1 MSRLNSC
8 QLRFTSDF
16 GSVWSQITAS
26 LAKIR
31 SIFAENEEISTGLK
45 KFTLKLV
52 AAVTEKVG
60 WNFGSD
66 EDFLTGQLRALL
78 VSTAGNVGHQP

>member
-1 MSRLNSC
+1 MSRPGSC
-8 QLRFTSDF
+8 LLRFASDF
-16 GSVWSQITAS
+16 GSVWSQITTS

-31 SIFAENEEISTGLK
+31 SIFADNEEIATGLQ

-52 AAVTEKVG
+52 ATATEKVG
-60 WNFGSD
+60 WTFGSN

-78 VSTAGNVGHQP
+78 ISTAGNVGHQP

>member
-1 MSRLNSC
+1 MSRLGSC
-8 QLRFTSDF
+8 RLRFSPDL
-16 GSVWSQITAS
+16 GSVWSQITNS

-31 SIFAENEEISTGLK
+31 SIFAESEEISTGLK

-52 AAVTEKVG
+52 AAATEKVG
-60 WNFGSD
+60 WDFGPN

-78 VSTAGNVGHQP
+78 VATAGNVDHQA